1 MVPLSVITE
10 QLPVISAQLG
20 IEQSTLTSFLTTAQP
35 VAAPVAPGPHFPGV
49 LLEAGF
55 GIMSA
60 AYFANLEAGGMEKAR
75 FGQTLVPVSIT
86 YETADVQSGGV
97 IGATGAAIGT

>member
-20 IEQSTLTSFLTTAQP
+20 IEQSTLTSFLTAAQP
-35 VAAPVAPGPHFPGV
+35 VAAPVAPGPHVPGM
-49 LLEAGF
+49 LLEGGF
-55 GIMSA
+55 AIMNA
-60 AYFANLEAGGMEKAR
+60 VYFANLEAGGMEKTR

-86 YETADVQSGGV
+86 YETTDAQGGGV
-97 IGATGAAIGT
+97 IGAAGAAIGA